1 MSTLIAIHGMIR
13 WLVALVAVV
22 AIVKFVM
29 GWLRQMPYAGMDRGL
44 MSGYTGLL
52 DLNFLL
58 GLIILIFGGGFTEPR
73 TEHAVTM
80 LIAIAIAH
88 SSAAWRKSEDAQK
101 KFRNNLVVVVVSLL
115 LIFLGV
121 VRLRGSW
128 LF

>member
-1 MSTLIAIHGMIR
+1 MSTLMAIHGMIR

-22 AIVKFVM
+22 AIVRFVM

-58 GLIILIFGGGFTEPR
+58 GLIILIFGGGFTVPR

-88 SSAAWRKSEDAQK
+88 SSATWRKSEDAQK